1 MVQSTAHYRSKA
13 VIEPGPKCYYGFMSG
28 LSYIPRLID
37 GWLRELFDELPALLI
52 TGPRAAGKT
61 TTAQRLAATVVRLD
75 RPAEAEPF
83 RDDPDAALRSLPEP
97 VLLDEWQAVPE
108 VLGAV
113 KRAVD
118 QGSGAGRFLVTGSVH
133 GRLNAPTWPGTGRL
147 VHLNMWGLTAREI
160 LASPAKPPFLQIL
173 ARADLTAFHTPVD
186 APDLLGYVELA
197 LAGGYPEPVLR
208 LQGGARERWLESYL
222 GELFTRDA
230 VSLDRPRD
238 PLLLRRYFETLA
250 VNTAGIAAEK
260 TVYDAA
266 AISRSTAAAYERLL
280 RNMFVLDSLPAWST
294 NRLSRLVKAPKRY
307 VTDTSLLTAA
317 LHLDELAV
325 MRDGN
330 LLGRLIET
338 YVLAQIRPEL
348 ELAGFTPRLYHLREK
363 NGRHEIDLIAE
374 LAGGDVVAVEIK
386 SSAAPRRSDA
396 RHLEWLREQLGE
408 RFLAGAVL
416 HTGPRPFGLAE
427 RIFALPICTLW
438 G

>member
-1 MVQSTAHYRSKA
+1 MASSKYTA
-13 VIEPGPKCYYGFMSG
+13 
-28 LSYIPRLID
+28 RLID
-37 GWLRELFDELPALLI
+37 ESLHELFAELPALLI

-61 TTAQRLAATVVRLD
+61 TTAQRLAATVVHLD
-75 RPAEAEPF
+75 QRAEAEPF

-133 GRLNAPTWPGTGRL
+133 GRLDAPTWPGTGRL
-147 VHLNMWGLTAREI
+147 VHLRMWGLTTREI
-160 LASPAKPPFLQIL
+160 LNSPSKPPFLQTL
-173 ARADLTAFHTPVD
+173 SRADLTAFHTPAS

-197 LAGGYPEPVLR
+197 LDGGYPEPVLR
-208 LQGGARERWLESYL
+208 LRGGGRERWLDSYL
-222 GELFTRDA
+222 DELFTRDA
-230 VSLDRPRD
+230 EDLDGPRD
-238 PLLLRRYFETLA
+238 PELLRRYFEALA
-250 VNTAGIAAEK
+250 VNTAGIATEK
-260 TVYDAA
+260 TIYDAA
-266 AISRSTAAAYERLL
+266 AIGRSTAVAYERLL

-307 VTDTSLLTAA
+307 LTDTSLLTSA
-317 LHLDELAV
+317 LHLDKLAV
-325 MRDGN
+325 MRDGD

-348 ELAGFTPRLYHLREK
+348 ELVGFRPRLFHLREK
-363 NGRHEIDLIAE
+363 NGRHEVDLIAE
-374 LAGGDVVAVEIK
+374 LSAGEVVAVEIK
-386 SSAAPRRSDA
+386 STAAPTRGDA

-416 HTGPRPFGLAE
+416 HTGPRPFRLSE
-427 RIFALPICTLW
+427 RIFALPICVLW
-438 G
+438 GEPAVSAR

>member
-1 MVQSTAHYRSKA
+1 
-13 VIEPGPKCYYGFMSG
+13 
-28 LSYIPRLID
+28 
-37 GWLRELFDELPALLI
+37 
-52 TGPRAAGKT
+52 
-61 TTAQRLAATVVRLD
+61 
-75 RPAEAEPF
+75 
-83 RDDPDAALRSLPEP
+83 
-97 VLLDEWQAVPE
+97 
-108 VLGAV
+108 
-113 KRAVD
+113 
-118 QGSGAGRFLVTGSVH
+118 
-133 GRLNAPTWPGTGRL
+133 
-147 VHLNMWGLTAREI
+147 MWGLTAREI
-160 LASPAKPPFLQIL
+160 LGSPAKPPFLQTL
-173 ARADLTAFHTPVD
+173 ARADLGAFDTPVD

-208 LQGGARERWLESYL
+208 LPAAIPNPFCACEAVHANAGSIAIWVSCLP
-222 GELFTRDA
+222 A
-230 VSLDRPRD
+230 VSLDGPRD
-238 PLLLRRYFETLA
+238 PELLRRYFEALA

-266 AISRSTAAAYERLL
+266 AISRSTATAYERLL
-280 RNMFVLDSLPAWST
+280 RNMFVLDHLPAWST

-307 VTDTSLLTAA
+307 LTDTSLLAAA

-374 LAGGDVVAVEIK
+374 LAGGDVVAIEIK
-386 SSAAPRRSDA
+386 SSAAPQRGDA

-416 HTGPRPFGLAE
+416 HTGPRPFRLAE

>member
-1 MVQSTAHYRSKA
+1 
-13 VIEPGPKCYYGFMSG
+13 MSG
-28 LSYIPRLID
+28 PSYTARLID
-37 GWLRELFDELPALLI
+37 TSLRELFDELPALLI

-75 RPAEAEPF
+75 QPAEAEPF

-118 QGSGAGRFLVTGSVH
+118 QGLGPTRFLVTGSVH
-133 GRLNAPTWPGTGRL
+133 GRLDAPTWPGTGRL

-160 LASPAKPPFLQIL
+160 LGSPPKPPFLQRL
-173 ARADLTAFHTPVD
+173 SLADLAAFHTPVD

-197 LAGGYPEPVLR
+197 LTGGYPEPVLR
-208 LQGGARERWLESYL
+208 LQGGARERWLDSYL

-230 VSLDRPRD
+230 ENLDGPRD
-238 PLLLRRYFETLA
+238 PELLRRYFEALA

-260 TVYDAA
+260 TIYDTA
-266 AISRSTAAAYERLL
+266 AISRSTATAYERLL
-280 RNMFVLDSLPAWST
+280 RNMFVLDHLPAWST

-307 VTDTSLLTAA
+307 LTDTSLLTAA

-348 ELAGFTPRLYHLREK
+348 ELAGFTPHLYHLREK

-374 LAGGDVVAVEIK
+374 LSGGDVVAIEIK
-386 SSAAPRRSDA
+386 SSAAPTRGDA
-396 RHLEWLREQLGE
+396 RHLEWLREQLGD

-416 HTGPRPFGLAE
+416 HTGPRPFRLSE

>member
-1 MVQSTAHYRSKA
+1 MASFKYTA
-13 VIEPGPKCYYGFMSG
+13 
-28 LSYIPRLID
+28 RLVD
-37 GWLRELFDELPALLI
+37 ESLRQLFDELPALLI

-61 TTAQRLAATVVRLD
+61 TTAQRLAATVVHLD
-75 RPAEAEPF
+75 QRAEAEPF

-118 QGSGAGRFLVTGSVH
+118 RGSGAGRFLVTGSVH
-133 GRLNAPTWPGTGRL
+133 GRLDAPTWPGTGRL
-147 VHLNMWGLTAREI
+147 VHLRMWALATREI
-160 LASPAKPPFLQIL
+160 LGSPSRPPFLQTL
-173 ARADLTAFHTPVD
+173 AQADLTAFHAPAS

-197 LAGGYPEPVLR
+197 LSGGYPEPVLR
-208 LQGGARERWLESYL
+208 LRGGGRERWLDSYL
-222 GELFTRDA
+222 DELFTRDA
-230 VSLDRPRD
+230 EDLDGARD
-238 PLLLRRYFETLA
+238 PELLRRYFEALA
-250 VNTAGIAAEK
+250 VNTAGTAAEK
-260 TVYDAA
+260 TIYDAA
-266 AISRSTAAAYERLL
+266 TINRSTAIAYERLL
-280 RNMFVLDSLPAWST
+280 TNMFVLDSLPAWST

-307 VTDTSLLTAA
+307 LTDTSLFASA
-317 LHLDELAV
+317 LHLDKLAV

-348 ELAGFTPRLYHLREK
+348 ELVGFRPRLFHLREK
-363 NGRHEIDLIAE
+363 NGRHEVDLIAE
-374 LAGGDVVAVEIK
+374 LSAGNVVAVEIK
-386 SSAAPRRSDA
+386 STAAPTRGDA

-416 HTGPRPFGLAE
+416 HTGPRPFRLSE
-427 RIFALPICTLW
+427 RVFALPICVLW